1 MRIVGLIPARG
12 GSKGIPRKCITPC
25 AGRPLLE
32 YSCLAALGA
41 RRLEAT
47 FLSTDDEEIARIGR
61 ATGLQVPFMRPP
73 ELAQDDTPMI
83 PVLKHALGEIE
94 NRLGKIDGLLL
105 LQPTSPLRESQHINE
120 AIALF
125 ESSDAETVVSV
136 QELPHHFS
144 PVSALTKDSQ
154 GWVSPFFDDS
164 GATPLR
170 RQDKPKLFARNGPS
184 ILIIKPS
191 RLETGSLYGPRTMG
205 YLMPKPASIDI
216 DDAEDLVI
224 AEALIEWRR
233 AHPVTL

>member
-32 YSCLAALGA
+32 YSCIAALGA
-41 RRLEAT
+41 MRLEAT
-47 FLSTDDEEIARIGR
+47 FLSTDDEEIANVGR
-61 ATGLQVPFMRPP
+61 AAGVQVPFMRPP

-94 NRLGKIDGLLL
+94 NRLGKVDALLL
-105 LQPTSPLRESQHINE
+105 LQPTSPLREASHIDE

-125 ESSDAETVVSV
+125 ESSGADTVVSV

-144 PVSALTKDSQ
+144 PVSALTRDAA
-154 GWVSPFFDDS
+154 GWVSSYLENS

-184 ILIIKPS
+184 ILIVKPS
-191 RLETGSLYGPRTMG
+191 RLDAGSLYGQRTMG

-224 AEALIEWRR
+224 AEALLEWRR
-233 AHPVTL
+233 AHPVA

>member
-41 RRLEAT
+41 KRLEAT
-47 FLSTDDEEIARIGR
+47 FLSTDDEEIAAVGQ
-61 ATGLQVPFMRPP
+61 AAGVQVPFLRPT
-73 ELAQDDTPMI
+73 ELAQDNTPMM

-94 NRLGKIDGLLL
+94 KRLGQIDALAL
-105 LQPTSPLRESQHINE
+105 LQPTSPLRESLHIDE
-120 AIALF
+120 AAALF
-125 ESSDAETVVSV
+125 ESSGAETVVSI

-144 PVSALTKDSQ
+144 PVSALTRDAD
-154 GWVSPFFDDS
+154 GWVSCYLDNT

-191 RLETGSLYGPRTMG
+191 RLESGSLYGPRTMG

-224 AEALIEWRR
+224 AEALLEWQRT
-233 AHPVTL
+233 HPVTA

>member
-1 MRIVGLIPARG
+1 MRIVGLVPARG

-32 YSCLAALGA
+32 YTCLAALGA

-47 FLSTDDEEIARIGR
+47 FLSTDDEEIARVGR
-61 ATGLQVPFMRPP
+61 AAGLQVPFMRPP
-73 ELAQDDTPMI
+73 ALAQDDTPMI
-83 PVLKHALGEIE
+83 PVLKHALREIE
-94 NRLGKIDGLLL
+94 NRFGKIDGLLL
-105 LQPTSPLRESQHINE
+105 LQPTSPLRESQHIDE

-125 ESSDAETVVSV
+125 ESSQAETVVSV

-154 GWVSPFFDDS
+154 GWVSPYLDNTT
-164 GATPLR
+164 APLR
-170 RQDKPKLFARNGPS
+170 RQDKPKLLARNGPS

-191 RLETGSLYGPRTMG
+191 RLETGTLYGPRTMG

-224 AEALIEWRR
+224 AEALLEWRR
-233 AHPVTL
+233 AHPVTQ

>member
-1 MRIVGLIPARG
+1 MRIVGIIPARG

-32 YSCLAALGA
+32 YSCIAALGA
-41 RRLEAT
+41 VRLEAT
-47 FLSTDDEEIARIGR
+47 FLSTDDEEIARVGR
-61 ATGLQVPFMRPP
+61 AAGLQVPFMRPP
-73 ELAQDDTPMI
+73 ELARDETPMI

-94 NRLGKIDGLLL
+94 NRLGKVDALLL
-105 LQPTSPLRESQHINE
+105 LQPTSPLRESRHIDE
-120 AIALF
+120 AITLF
-125 ESSDAETVVSV
+125 ESSGAETVVSI

-144 PVSALTKDSQ
+144 PVSALLKDEA
-154 GWVSPFFDDS
+154 GWVSSYLENS

-184 ILIIKPS
+184 ILIVKPS
-191 RLETGSLYGPRTMG
+191 RLEAGSLYGLRTMG

-224 AEALIEWRR
+224 AEALLEWRR
-233 AHPVTL
+233 AHPIAQ